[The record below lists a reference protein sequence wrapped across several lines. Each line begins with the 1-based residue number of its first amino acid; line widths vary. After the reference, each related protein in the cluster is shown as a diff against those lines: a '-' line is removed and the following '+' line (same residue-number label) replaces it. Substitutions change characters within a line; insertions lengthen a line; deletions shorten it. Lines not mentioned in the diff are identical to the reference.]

1 MGKRWQVEK
10 KKEHYYK
17 TAKKENYR
25 SRASYK
31 LTQLDKKFKI
41 IREGYK
47 VVDLGAAPGGW
58 SQVALEKVGEDG
70 MVLGV
75 DLQKIKPFNEEN
87 FVFIRGDFTS
97 TEIQKEI
104 YSAINGKAEVI
115 ISDAAPSLS
124 GIKDIDQLR
133 AMDLAENVIKI
144 AGNLLQPK
152 GTLLMKTFQGPG
164 YPELLK
170 KLKNEFKLV
179 KTTKPASS
187 RKLSSE
193 MYIIGIGFKGIKW
206 LNQDFDEDE

>member
-47 VVDLGAAPGGW
+47 IVDLGAAPGGW

-70 MVLGV
+70 VVLGV

-97 TEIQKEI
+97 SEIQKEI

-133 AMDLAENVIKI
+133 AMDLAENVIEI
-144 AGNLLQPK
+144 A
-152 GTLLMKTFQGPG
+152 
-164 YPELLK
+164 
-170 KLKNEFKLV
+170 
-179 KTTKPASS
+179 A
-187 RKLSSE
+187 
-193 MYIIGIGFKGIKW
+193 
-206 LNQDFDEDE
+206 